1 MVEIENKYGRCGKEG
16 KRMDGEGRRFGGGS
30 MVRRGSERGFRTIV
44 NLEASLRRNWFYE
57 IGFVLAGYIPAAT
70 ANAKLCLADGETA
83 NTGR

>member
-1 MVEIENKYGRCGKEG
+1 MAGVGKKAKGWTGREEG
-16 KRMDGEGRRFGGGS
+16 LGGGS